1 MKEQVLIKNYKSIR
15 DLSLPLNRLNVLI
28 GSNGASK
35 SNFISIFE
43 LRTIILCILLFCVYA
58 LDTKAQ
64 TIEPEV
70 NENVELMS
78 ILARMAGYPEYN
90 MDMAGQYIKDMDE
103 YFKSQTKHPAV
114 QYMKELRNKY
124 GISFDAV
131 MSMAIH
137 LNNQNGTFSLID
149 EEVPTLEKRWGK
161 VDKTEFLTQLGNFY
175 KDSRF
180 NDFFNAHKALYEKGL
195 EAYRENVIKY
205 FDTSWYS
212 AFYGKEPQE
221 TFSVII
227 GFCNGGGNYG
237 VNRHVRGNKKE
248 VFAVVGYYV
257 GKDDKPMYS
266 KDYLPTLVHEF
277 NHSFVNY
284 LLDEKRYP
292 DHVNDMEQA
301 ATDIFELSKWAMA
314 KQAYGNWKTMINESL
329 VRAAVI
335 CYMLDNDYKPEEVKQ
350 ELSEQIQRNFR
361 WMPELVSLLRK
372 YEKKQHKY
380 GNFENFYP
388 HVITFFADVA
398 KKENEQ
404 FKVLN

>member
-1 MKEQVLIKNYKSIR
+1 M
-15 DLSLPLNRLNVLI
+15 
-28 GSNGASK
+28 
-35 SNFISIFE
+35 
-43 LRTIILCILLFCVYA
+43 
-58 LDTKAQ
+58 
-64 TIEPEV
+64 
-70 NENVELMS
+70 
-78 ILARMAGYPEYN
+78 
-90 MDMAGQYIKDMDE
+90 
-103 YFKSQTKHPAV
+103 
-114 QYMKELRNKY
+114 
-124 GISFDAV
+124 
-131 MSMAIH
+131 
-137 LNNQNGTFSLID
+137 
-149 EEVPTLEKRWGK
+149 
-161 VDKTEFLTQLGNFY
+161 
-175 KDSRF
+175 
-180 NDFFNAHKALYEKGL
+180 
-195 EAYRENVIKY
+195 
-205 FDTSWYS
+205 
-212 AFYGKEPQE
+212 
-221 TFSVII
+221 II

-257 GKDDKPMYS
+257 DKDDRPMYS

-292 DHVNDMEQA
+292 GHVKDMEQT
-301 ATDIFELSKWAMA
+301 ATGIFELSKWAMA

-380 GNFENFYP
+380 GNFERFYP
-388 HVITFFADVA
+388 HVITFFSDVA